1 MILDL
6 WMVDIELS
14 IILELS
20 GGQKQRV
27 AIARTLLMEPDII
40 LLDEP
45 TSALDK
51 EMKDSVLELI
61 NELVDEDMTL
71 IVVSHEDE
79 FINKVSDRIFSFN
92 KHTLLEKKNG

>member
-1 MILDL
+1 
-6 WMVDIELS
+6 
-14 IILELS
+14 
-20 GGQKQRV
+20 
-27 AIARTLLMEPDII
+27 MEPDII

-79 FINKVSDRIFSFN
+79 FINN
-92 KHTLLEKKNG
+92 KQKRKYKKGNKTI

>member
-1 MILDL
+1 
-6 WMVDIELS
+6 
-14 IILELS
+14 
-20 GGQKQRV
+20 
-27 AIARTLLMEPDII
+27 MEPDII

-79 FINKVSDRIFSFN
+79 FIDKVSDRIFSFN
-92 KHTLLEKKNG
+92 KHTLFEKKHG